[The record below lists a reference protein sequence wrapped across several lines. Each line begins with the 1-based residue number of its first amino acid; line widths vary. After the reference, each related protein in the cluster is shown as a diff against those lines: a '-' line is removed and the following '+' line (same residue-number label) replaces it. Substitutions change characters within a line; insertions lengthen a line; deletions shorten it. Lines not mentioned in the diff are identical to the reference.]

1 MTTVILKSIDLENF
15 KGIAKGQFSFNDKV
29 NKISAENG
37 EGKSSIKNAF
47 EWVLC
52 QNTVDVLPML
62 NNKEI
67 PNLTTKV
74 VAILDI
80 NGFEYK
86 LQRVSKGKYQLNQ
99 ETNTMNKVT
108 NENTYS
114 IDDIEMKE
122 KDYKE
127 KLTDIL
133 GIGVFENL
141 QILTDKEYFNSDTTK
156 FKWDNRRKILFEI
169 CGVDSAL
176 KEIIEKDKY
185 ADIKPYIIKGYA
197 TSDIKSM
204 LTKEKKGYKETQ
216 NKNNIL
222 IEQKT
227 TEITELSG
235 IDFDRL
241 EEDLK
246 TAKEKLNKMLT
257 SSQKEN
263 ETQQI
268 NELQAKIF
276 ELNKE
281 KSKLEMEDFNKQN
294 ELKSKSQRLYNECKN
309 ISMQYNIEYDNLQ
322 ELTAKLTEISEP
334 EKECPLCHRPYE
346 ASKVAT
352 MQEEAD
358 KLKETLSSDI
368 EKQKTLVDNLLKQY
382 NEKKAEFEQTKTE
395 IDGFVANNRIKEL
408 NDSIQAVQM
417 GLESAKAQDLSNLSQ
432 EQQLA
437 LESEISGLERELGK
451 KAFIESGKQSIQ
463 NWKEE
468 NKDVADKIID
478 VEKKEKQLNDY
489 VKEQT
494 DLVVEKVNGKFTNGI
509 SWALYKEIY
518 KNGEGGIEEDC
529 VCMYNNK
536 RYSSLSAG
544 QRNIANIETIKV
556 LQDYYGVNIVIF
568 ADNQESVTIPYETNG
583 QVIELYAEKDKK
595 LENVVKIEDI
605 YKGEEK

>member
-127 KLTDIL
+127 KLADIL

-176 KEIIEKDKY
+176 KEIIEKEKY
-185 ADIKPYIIKGYA
+185 ADIKPYIIKGFA

-204 LTKEKKGYKETQ
+204 LTKEKKGYKDTQ
-216 NKNNIL
+216 SKNNIL

-227 TEITELSG
+227 REITELSS
-235 IDFDRL
+235 IDFNKL

-246 TAKEKLNKMLT
+246 IAKEKLNKMLT

-294 ELKSKSQRLYNECKN
+294 ELKSKSQSLYNECKN
-309 ISMQYNIEYDNLQ
+309 LNIQYEIENDTLNDLFG
-322 ELTAKLTEISEP
+322 KLTQVNEP

-346 ASKVAT
+346 ADKIAT
-352 MQEEAD
+352 IQEEAN
-358 KLKETLSSDI
+358 KLKETLSKDI
-368 EKQKTLVDNLLKQY
+368 EKQKELVDNLLKQY
-382 NEKKAEFEQTKTE
+382 NEKKSQFEQTKAE
-395 IDGFVANNRIKEL
+395 IDGFVANNRINEL
-408 NDSIQAVQM
+408 NDSIKSIQI
-417 GLESAKAQDLSNLSQ
+417 GLESAKAQDLSNLSK

-437 LESEISGLERELGK
+437 LESEISSLERELGK
-451 KAFIESGKQSIQ
+451 KVFIENGNKNIKD
-463 NWKEE
+463 WKEE
-468 NKDVADKIID
+468 NRDVADKIID

-494 DLVVEKVNGKFTNGI
+494 DLVVEKVNSKFTNGI

-529 VCMYNNK
+529 VCMYNGK

-544 QRNIANIETIKV
+544 QKNIANIETIKV
-556 LQDYYGVNIVIF
+556 LQDYYGLNIVMF
-568 ADNQESVTIPYETNG
+568 SDNAESITLPYETNG
-583 QVIELYAEKDKK
+583 QVIELFAEKGTK
-595 LENVVKIEDI
+595 LENVVKIEDV
-605 YKGEEK
+605 YKKGE

>member
-127 KLTDIL
+127 KLADIL
-133 GIGVFENL
+133 GIGVFDNL

-176 KEIIEKDKY
+176 KEIIEKEKY
-185 ADIKPYIIKGYA
+185 ADIKPYIIKGFA

-204 LTKEKKGYKETQ
+204 LTKEKKGYKDTQ
-216 NKNNIL
+216 SKNNIL

-227 TEITELSG
+227 REITELSS
-235 IDFDRL
+235 IDFNKL

-246 TAKEKLNKMLT
+246 IAKEKLNKMLT

-263 ETQQI
+263 ENAQI

-294 ELKSKSQRLYNECKN
+294 ELRKAQQDLYNECKN
-309 ISMQYNIEYDNLQ
+309 IDMQYDIEYDTWN
-322 ELTAKLTEISEP
+322 ELLAKLSQLNSP
-334 EKECPLCHRPYE
+334 ETECPLCHRPYE
-346 ASKVAT
+346 TEKVEKL
-352 MQEEAD
+352 QEEID
-358 KLKETLSSDI
+358 
-368 EKQKTLVDNLLKQY
+368 KQKEELSKQIEEQQKLVARIL
-382 NEKKAEFEQTKTE
+382 EKHNAKKEEFDKAKAEFDSFEPNPQ
-395 IDGFVANNRIKEL
+395 IKEL
-408 NDSIQAVQM
+408 NDSLISIQKA
-417 GLESAKAQDLSNLSQ
+417 LETAKATDLSNLSK

-437 LESEISGLERELGK
+437 LESEISSLERELGK
-451 KAFIESGKQSIQ
+451 KVFIENGNQ
-463 NWKEE
+463 NIKDWKEE
-468 NKDVADKIID
+468 NRDVADKIID

-494 DLVVEKVNGKFTNGI
+494 DLVVEKVNSKFTNGI

-568 ADNQESVTIPYETNG
+568 ADNQESVTIPYETDG

-595 LENVVKIEDI
+595 LENVVKIEDV
-605 YKGEEK
+605 YKKGE

>member
-1 MTTVILKSIDLENF
+1 MKTVILKSISLENF
-15 KGIAKGQFSFNDKV
+15 KGIASGKFSFNNKV
-29 NKISAENG
+29 NKIKAQNG

-99 ETNTMNKVT
+99 DTNTMNKVT

-127 KLTDIL
+127 KLADIL
-133 GIGVFENL
+133 GIGVFDNL

-176 KEIIEKDKY
+176 KDIIEKEKY
-185 ADIKPYIIKGYA
+185 VEIKPYIIKGFA

-216 NKNNIL
+216 SKNNIL

-227 TEITELSG
+227 KEITELSS
-235 IDFDRL
+235 IDFNKL

-246 TAKEKLNKMLT
+246 IAKEKLNKMLT

-263 ETQQI
+263 ENAQI
-268 NELQAKIF
+268 NELQSKIF

-294 ELKSKSQRLYNECKN
+294 ELKSKSQSLYNECKN
-309 ISMQYNIEYDNLQ
+309 LNMQYEIENDTLNDLFG
-322 ELTAKLTEISEP
+322 KLTQVNEP

-346 ASKVAT
+346 IVITS
-352 MQEEAD
+352 EEIE
-358 KLKETLSSDI
+358 KQKETLSNDI

-382 NEKKAEFEQTKTE
+382 NEKKSRFEQTKAE
-395 IDGFVANNRIKEL
+395 IDNFVANTRINEL
-408 NDSIQAVQM
+408 NDSIKSIQI
-417 GLESAKAQDLSNLSQ
+417 GLETAKATDLSNLSK
-432 EQQLA
+432 EQQIA
-437 LESEISGLERELGK
+437 LESEISSLERELGK
-451 KAFIESGKQSIQ
+451 KDFIEKGKIDIQ
-463 NWKEE
+463 NWKDE
-468 NKDVADKIID
+468 NKDVADKIVE
-478 VEKKEKQLNDY
+478 VEKREKALTDY

-494 DLVVEKVNGKFTNGI
+494 DIIVEKVNEKFSNGI

-529 VCMYNNK
+529 VCMYENK

-544 QRNIANIETIKV
+544 QKNIANIETVKV
-556 LQDYYGVNIVIF
+556 LQDYYGLNIVMF
-568 ADNQESVTIPYETNG
+568 SDNAESITLPYETNG
-583 QVIELYAEKDKK
+583 QVIELFAEKGTK
-595 LENVVKIEDI
+595 LENVIKIDDV
-605 YKGEEK
+605 YKKGE

>member
-1 MTTVILKSIDLENF
+1 MKTVILKNIVLENF

-29 NKISAENG
+29 NKISAKNG

-52 QNTVDVLPML
+52 QNTIDVLPML

-127 KLTDIL
+127 KLADIL
-133 GIGVFENL
+133 GIGVFDNL

-176 KEIIEKDKY
+176 KDIIEKEKY
-185 ADIKPYIIKGYA
+185 AEIKPYIIKGFA

-216 NKNNIL
+216 SKNNIL

-227 TEITELSG
+227 REITELSS
-235 IDFDRL
+235 IDFNKF

-246 TAKEKLNKMLT
+246 IAKEKLNKMLT

-263 ETQQI
+263 ENAQI
-268 NELQAKIF
+268 NELQSKIF

-294 ELKSKSQRLYNECKN
+294 ELKSKSQSLYNECKN
-309 ISMQYNIEYDNLQ
+309 LNMQYEIENDTLNDLFG
-322 ELTAKLTEISEP
+322 KLTQVNEP

-346 ASKVAT
+346 IVITS
-352 MQEEAD
+352 EEIE
-358 KLKETLSSDI
+358 KQKETLSNDI

-382 NEKKAEFEQTKTE
+382 NEKKSQFEQTKAE
-395 IDGFVANNRIKEL
+395 IDNFVANALINEL
-408 NDSIQAVQM
+408 NDSIKSIQI
-417 GLESAKAQDLSNLSQ
+417 GLETAKATDLSNLSK
-432 EQQLA
+432 EQQLD
-437 LESEISGLERELGK
+437 LESEISSLERELGK
-451 KAFIESGKQSIQ
+451 KVFIENGNKNIKD
-463 NWKEE
+463 WKEE
-468 NKDVADKIID
+468 NRDVADKIIE

-494 DLVVEKVNGKFTNGI
+494 DLVVEKVNSKFTNGI

-529 VCMYNNK
+529 VCMYQNK

-544 QRNIANIETIKV
+544 QKNIANIETIKV

-583 QVIELYAEKDKK
+583 QVIELYAEKGKK
-595 LENVVKIEDI
+595 LENVIKIDDV
-605 YKGEEK
+605 YKKGE

>member
-86 LQRVSKGKYQLNQ
+86 LQRISKGKYQLNQ
-99 ETNTMNKVT
+99 ETNTMNKIT

-204 LTKEKKGYKETQ
+204 FTKEKKGYKETQ

-227 TEITELSG
+227 KEITELSG
-235 IDFDRL
+235 IDF
-241 EEDLK
+241 EKVEQDLQ
-246 TAKEKLNKMLT
+246 TAKEKLNKILT

-263 ETQQI
+263 ENEQI

-276 ELNKE
+276 EINKE
-281 KSKLEMEDFNKQN
+281 KSQLEMQDLNKQN
-294 ELKSKSQRLYNECKN
+294 DLRKAQQDLYNECKN
-309 ISMQYNIEYDNLQ
+309 INMQYDIEYDTWNGL
-322 ELTAKLTEISEP
+322 LAKLSQFNSP
-334 EKECPLCHRPYE
+334 ETECPLCHRPYE
-346 ASKVAT
+346 ADKIASQ
-352 MQEEAD
+352 QEEIDRQKEELSKQIEEQQKLVARILEKHNAKKEEFD
-358 KLKETLSSDI
+358 KA
-368 EKQKTLVDNLLKQY
+368 
-382 NEKKAEFEQTKTE
+382 KAEFDSFEPNPQ
-395 IDGFVANNRIKEL
+395 IKEL
-408 NDSIQAVQM
+408 NDSLISIQKA
-417 GLESAKAQDLSNLSQ
+417 LETAKATDLSDLSNEQ
-432 EQQLA
+432 ELA
-437 LESEISGLERELGK
+437 LEGEISSLEREIGK
-451 KAFIESGKQSIQ
+451 KVFIESGKQNIQ

-494 DLVVEKVNGKFTNGI
+494 DLVVEKVNSKFTNGI

-605 YKGEEK
+605 YKKGE